1 MSTNLLIILANT
13 AAIVLVWF
21 LGKIKTRREKRNSD
35 LELIDRSILPLLDSI
50 DKLTAQNN
58 EVVVKLLA
66 EQNKNLLLV
75 QEKSELLAKIDKLE
89 KQINILNKKVNELI
103 KQA

>member
-1 MSTNLLIILANT
+1 MSTNLLIILVNT

-58 EVVVKLLA
+58 EVVAKLLA

-89 KQINILNKKVNELI
+89 KQINVLNKKVNELI
-103 KQA
+103 RQA

>member
-50 DKLTAQNN
+50 GKLTAQNN
-58 EVVVKLLA
+58 EVVAKLLA

>member
-58 EVVVKLLA
+58 EVVAKLLA

-89 KQINILNKKVNELI
+89 KQINVLNKKVNELI
-103 KQA
+103 RQA

>member
-58 EVVVKLLA
+58 EVVAKLLA
-66 EQNKNLLLV
+66 EQNKNLLLM

-89 KQINILNKKVNELI
+89 KQINVLNKKVNELI
-103 KQA
+103 RQA

>member
-58 EVVVKLLA
+58 EVVAKLLA

-75 QEKSELLAKIDKLE
+75 QEKSELLVKIDKLE
-89 KQINILNKKVNELI
+89 KQINVLNKKVNELI
-103 KQA
+103 RQA